1 MASHGVPGCVGLL
14 VCVSWFDMVS
24 NVSNVACDALESL
37 GFSDSTLQFPKCRM
51 CRIGA
56 WGLWVKGSAYPVG
69 MSEQERTPVQ
79 LPEPWV
85 DEPLDT
91 DTAEALDKL
100 SLVWGVLTNDRK
112 ENYNVVEDDGYEW
125 NLFDAVNSDG
135 EKMYGPWNPPRPKD
149 SYGEW
154 KVVRNA
160 QNDMR
165 VALLLSKKLV
175 GYGPPK
181 FTGEYEVLRMVITS
195 PAKVQDITGTD
206 LRDLPLR
213 AITSAYGKG
222 GLERTIAQNRWLNLD
237 DPEYK
242 GIPEKYWNETGGHGC
257 ALPPANILDPLPTQ
271 YSRRPWFYALVA
283 EQYDALAREHPDANI
298 ANLMVELN
306 SDVAAGS
313 VRRWIARARKEC
325 LLPPADWKRGA

>member
-1 MASHGVPGCVGLL
+1 MAGK
-14 VCVSWFDMVS
+14 VS

-69 MSEQERTPVQ
+69 MSEQERTPAQ

-85 DEPLDT
+85 DEPLDA

-100 SLVWGVLTNDRK
+100 SLVWGVLTNDRL
-112 ENYNVVEDDGYEW
+112 EYHNAVTHDGRELT
-125 NLFDAVNSDG
+125 LFDLEDSEG
-135 EKMYGPWNPPRPKD
+135 EKIYGPWNPPRPMD
-149 SYGEW
+149 SYGDW

-160 QNDMR
+160 QNNMR
-165 VALLLSKKLV
+165 VALLLREKLDV
-175 GYGPPK
+175 RSRPSR
-181 FTGEYEVLRMVITS
+181 FTGEYQVMRMVVTS
-195 PAKVQDITGTD
+195 PAETRDITGTD

-213 AITSAYGKG
+213 AITSAYGRAM
-222 GLERTIAQNRWLNLD
+222 LWRTIAQNRLLNLA

-242 GIPEKYWNETGGHGC
+242 GIPEKYWKETGAEGFAH
-257 ALPPANILDPLPTQ
+257 ILDPLPTQ